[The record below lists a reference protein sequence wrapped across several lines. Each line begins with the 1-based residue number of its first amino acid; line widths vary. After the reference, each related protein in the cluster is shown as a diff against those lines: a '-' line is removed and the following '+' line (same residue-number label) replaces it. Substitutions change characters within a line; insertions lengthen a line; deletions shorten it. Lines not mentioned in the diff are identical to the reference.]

1 MLQTIKENLVKYGPR
16 NAFCIKDKTYTYAD
30 LHEAIAKIT
39 YQIGLAE
46 NQITN
51 KRIAILA
58 TDDFETYASLFA
70 IWFCGYAY
78 VPLGL
83 HNPVERNLTIMREA
97 GISTL
102 ISKFDLNDSAYDN
115 IHIIKPDLSANNK
128 HEIAV
133 PKIVESDLA
142 YILFTSG
149 STGLPKGVPI
159 SHKNLAAFIKAFDS
173 SPFQIDES
181 DKCLQMFELTFDV
194 SISSYLIPILKGA
207 CVYTVPNTVVKNVYV
222 LKLLKQYGLT
232 SIQIVPSIIKLS
244 LPLLSKVNFPEVKNC
259 ILTGEATNIDL
270 LPVWQQS
277 IPNAAI
283 YNFYGPTEAT
293 IYCSYYKYDPTKQ
306 KSYNGMLAIGEPMK
320 GMELVVVNEKD
331 QPVGKNEKGEML
343 ISGDQLTE
351 GYLNNAGKN
360 KLSFIK
366 CEHISPGKIFYRS
379 GDLCFFDDDGVL
391 IYCGRLDNQVKIQGF
406 RVELGEIEMLVRT
419 EFTINNV
426 VTTRS
431 TKGDAIELVLV
442 LENVDDSMFPGIVN
456 YLQKKL
462 PEYMIPAQV
471 VSIEVFPLTSSGKTD
486 RTIIKSLIN
495 EKV

>member
-1 MLQTIKENLVKYGPR
+1 MLHTIKENLVKYGPG
-16 NAFCIKDKTYTYAD
+16 NAFCIKDKMYTYAD
-30 LHEAIAKIT
+30 LHEAINKIT
-39 YQIGLAE
+39 YQIGLAK

-97 GISTL
+97 GIGTL
-102 ISKFDLNDSAYDN
+102 ISKIDLNDSAYDQV
-115 IHIIKPDLSANNK
+115 HIIKPDLSANSK
-128 HEIAV
+128 KEISI
-133 PKIVESDLA
+133 PDIVDNDLA

-159 SHKNLAAFIKAFDS
+159 SHKNLAAFIKAFEN
-173 SPFQIDES
+173 SPFQINKS

-194 SISSYLIPILKGA
+194 SISSFLIPILKGA
-207 CVYTVPNTVVKNVYV
+207 CVYTVPNNVIKNIYV

-244 LPLLSKVNFPEVKNC
+244 LPLLSKMHLPDVRNC

-270 LPVWQQS
+270 IPTWQQS
-277 IPNAAI
+277 VPNAAI

-293 IYCSYYKYDPTKQ
+293 IYCSYYKYDPAVQ

-320 GMELVVVNEKD
+320 GMELYVVNDKD
-331 QPVGKNEKGEML
+331 QLVGKNEKGELL

-351 GYLNNAGKN
+351 GYLNNAEKN

-366 CEHISPGKIFYRS
+366 CEHINPGKIFYRS

-419 EFTINNV
+419 EFNINNV
-426 VTTRS
+426 VTTRN
-431 TKGDAIELVLV
+431 TKGDAIELVLA
-442 LENVDDSMFPGIVN
+442 LENVNDSIFADVIK

-462 PEYMIPAQV
+462 PEYMIPSQV

-486 RTIIKSLIN
+486 RNIIKSLIH